1 MDEPSIA
8 LTLLH
13 VMQLATQ
20 EDILSDQALS
30 NLGMATAMT
39 IEMAKKVTTSQDLRR
54 KILFLLSTNELLAPL
69 QAFTKTKKIYHRRG
83 SEIHV
88 HGTCLACYT
97 ANRHI
102 LQHQFCF
109 LVLQTALHAAEHEM
123 SVEPWLTTA
132 LLKKQMSMGTGPT
145 ACNGAP
151 MRKNLTIVSL
161 FEAKSTPDEMPS
173 HAWQD
178 RLMQCLSRDAGY
190 QHQSVVKIVSEVC
203 RDLEARC
210 EDAERP
216 YREEQTRA
224 DDLERKFKASED
236 RTIELQVQNEDS
248 LNTIHDLKTEKSQLK
263 ERADWAESRVQ
274 SMLSDAEAL
283 RKATD
288 DKMSEATRKEGALLE
303 AARKRDLLYL
313 ATLTG
318 KDEELKNKGLIIDE
332 LESERNVLRNDLAQ
346 LTKTAKEGT
355 DEIKRLEAE
364 LARRC
369 DELNEAVNLQTEGRK
384 EVESLS
390 EAKSSLVAE
399 NESALS
405 KVCHKPLTEISSNT
419 FSRQVDSRPS
429 TAERS
434 FEIDT

>member
-8 LTLLH
+8 STLLH
-13 VMQLATQ
+13 VMQLTTQ

-30 NLGMATAMT
+30 DLGMATAMT
-39 IEMAKKVTTSQDLRR
+39 IELAKNVTTSQDLRH
-54 KILFLLSTNELLAPL
+54 KILHLLSTNELLAPL
-69 QAFTKTKKIYHRRG
+69 QAFTKTVKNYYRQG
-83 SEIHV
+83 NEIHV

-102 LQHQFCF
+102 LQHRFCF
-109 LVLQTALHAAEHEM
+109 LILQTALHAAENEM

-132 LLKKQMSMGTGPT
+132 LLKKQMSIGTSPT
-145 ACNGAP
+145 ACNRAS
-151 MRKNLTIVSL
+151 MRKDLTVVSL
-161 FEAKSTPDEMPS
+161 FEAKSTPEEMPS
-173 HAWQD
+173 HAWRD
-178 RLMQCLSRDAGY
+178 PLMQCLSRDAGY

-224 DDLERKFKASED
+224 HDLERKLKASED
-236 RTIELQVQNEDS
+236 RTVELQVQNEDS
-248 LNTIHDLKTEKSQLK
+248 LNMIHELKTEKSQLK

-274 SMLSDAEAL
+274 SMSSDAETL
-283 RKATD
+283 RKVTD
-288 DKMSEATRKEGALLE
+288 DTISEATRKEGALLE

-318 KDEELKNKGLIIDE
+318 KDEELKKKGLIIDE
-332 LESERNVLRNDLAQ
+332 LESERNVLRDDLAQ
-346 LTKTAKEGT
+346 STKTAKKGA

-364 LARRC
+364 SARRC
-369 DELNEAVNLQTEGRK
+369 DELNKAVNLQTERRK

-405 KVCHKPLTEISSNT
+405 KVCHQPLTEISST
-419 FSRQVDSRPS
+419 ISRQVDSRPS

-434 FEIDT
+434 FEINT